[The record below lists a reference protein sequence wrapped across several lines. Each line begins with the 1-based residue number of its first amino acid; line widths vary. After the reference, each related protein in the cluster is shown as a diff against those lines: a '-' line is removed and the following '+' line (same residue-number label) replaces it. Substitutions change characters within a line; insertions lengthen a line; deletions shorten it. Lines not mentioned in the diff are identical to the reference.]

1 MRRGNSWLR
10 WKMPNGNCSTPV
22 PITAMTRRSNGESRG
37 TRFTRALW
45 KKSNG
50 GQMAYAEKALYT
62 AGNPLVYEPVTYE
75 CAYTE
80 LDRENARLMVDR
92 AKLRG
97 ELNQVRADL
106 KMAKLQALVCVCAL
120 GAVAVAAL

>member
-1 MRRGNSWLR
+1 
-10 WKMPNGNCSTPV
+10 
-22 PITAMTRRSNGESRG
+22 
-37 TRFTRALW
+37 
-45 KKSNG
+45 
-50 GQMAYAEKALYT
+50 MANAEKALYT

-120 GAVAVAAL
+120 GAVAVGALLTVGILLLR

>member
-1 MRRGNSWLR
+1 
-10 WKMPNGNCSTPV
+10 
-22 PITAMTRRSNGESRG
+22 
-37 TRFTRALW
+37 
-45 KKSNG
+45 
-50 GQMAYAEKALYT
+50 
-62 AGNPLVYEPVTYE
+62 
-75 CAYTE
+75 

-120 GAVAVAAL
+120 GAVAVGALLTVGILLLR

>member
-1 MRRGNSWLR
+1 
-10 WKMPNGNCSTPV
+10 
-22 PITAMTRRSNGESRG
+22 
-37 TRFTRALW
+37 
-45 KKSNG
+45 
-50 GQMAYAEKALYT
+50 MANAEKALYT
-62 AGNPLVYEPVTYE
+62 AGNPLVYGPVTYEAYE

-120 GAVAVAAL
+120 GAVAVGALLTVGILLLR